1 MERLTRDELNS
12 LSSIILN
19 SAIYVHR
26 EMGPGLLE
34 SVYHH
39 CMIHELRHRALSVES
54 NVQVPLIYRN
64 VELRKDYA
72 IDLLVEKEIILELKA
87 VEGLLPVHE
96 AQLLSYLKLTNRR
109 LGLLIN
115 FNVPL
120 LKQGFKR
127 FVNGF

>member
-1 MERLTRDELNS
+1 MARLSREEINS
-12 LSSIILN
+12 ISLLVVT
-19 SAIYVHR
+19 SAIIVHR

-39 CMIHELRHRALSVES
+39 CMIHELSLHSLKVSSKVP
-54 NVQVPLIYRN
+54 VPLMYKE
-64 VELRKDYA
+64 VELKKDYV
-72 IDLLVEKEIILELKA
+72 IDLLVEDAIILEIKA
-87 VEGLLPVHE
+87 VEGLMPVHE

-120 LKQGFKR
+120 LKQGLKR
-127 FVNGF
+127 MVNNL